1 MILQHHTT
9 SLIHTLVT
17 ALRAIHNPPCPRRPA
32 LLLSIPTG
40 LPKAPW
46 TLPALGLKPRRGSL
60 WPTNL
65 DRNSPW
71 EALPRPC
78 ARTLGLSLSSSNA
91 SDVFFGWT
99 SAHKLDMR
107 SLCPTWPA
115 QLLPACSL
123 NVTSSKAFPDHLP
136 LPTPAGGL
144 RGPPGVRS
152 LRCPS
157 ATQLTERKQVWWLM
171 RAGAPESDT
180 SRGGSGSSAVR
191 SSMAWES

>member
-32 LLLSIPTG
+32 LLLSIPTD

-65 DRNSPW
+65 DQNSPW
-71 EALPRPC
+71 GALPRPC
-78 ARTLGLSLSSSNA
+78 ARTPGLSLSSSNA

-107 SLCPTWPA
+107 SLCPAWPA
-115 QLLPACSL
+115 QLLPAFSL
-123 NVTSSKAFPDHLP
+123 NIPPPKPSLTTSHSPHRQEASGALWVSGASGVLLP
-136 LPTPAGGL
+136 HNSL
-144 RGPPGVRS
+144 RGNRF
-152 LRCPS
+152 
-157 ATQLTERKQVWWLM
+157 
-171 RAGAPESDT
+171 
-180 SRGGSGSSAVR
+180 GG
-191 SSMAWES
+191 